1 MIAILDEKTREAS
14 SLKSEVHRLMNVV
27 SAGKAAIA
35 KLQQDSQEMS
45 RNNGESLNEDMKKE
59 AIRKLSQMIK
69 DKDFE
74 IEALSQK
81 NSTLLQVI
89 YLLLLLLDSWC
100 RAIMLRQHLRCW
112 LDSATKSC
120 AKIRAMNDRVIM
132 STKYY

>member
-35 KLQQDSQEMS
+35 KLQQDSQEML

-89 YLLLLLLDSWC
+89 YDV
-100 RAIMLRQHLRCW
+100 
-112 LDSATKSC
+112 D
-120 AKIRAMNDRVIM
+120 
-132 STKYY
+132 